1 MWKKIL
7 ILSCSIAMLLVMS
20 GHTSLVYAGDNGIEV
35 NWQIAGT
42 IVQSIEVTPIFAPPG
57 PHSLINLSAKGSP
70 GAAKITLLSMTSYV
84 PPTGWVFDCSQLQ
97 EYPDGPAYFIK
108 NDFVAIFPDQ
118 SLLFSSV
125 DSGGAGS
132 HLCFGETGTDFK
144 VEMIVTGGTGRFEG
158 AWGNLTGEGTGY
170 IIHSLS
176 DLSLVA
182 ENGTIT
188 GTIYLSQP

>member
-1 MWKKIL
+1 
-7 ILSCSIAMLLVMS
+7 MLLVIA
-20 GHTSLVYAGDNGIEV
+20 GPTSLVYAGDNDIKV

-42 IVQSIEVTPIFAPPG
+42 ILQSIEVTPVFGPAG

-70 GAAKITLLSMTSYV
+70 GTAKITLLSMTDFV
-84 PPTGWVFDCSQLQ
+84 PPAGWSFDCSQLI

-108 NDFVAIFPDQ
+108 NDFVAVFPDQ
-118 SLLFSSV
+118 SLLFASV
-125 DSGGAGS
+125 NRYGAGS
-132 HLCFGETGTDFK
+132 HLCFGATGTDFK

-158 AWGNLTGEGTGY
+158 AWGDLTGEGNGY
-170 IIHSLS
+170 IIHSSS

-188 GTIYLSQP
+188 GTIYLP

>member
-7 ILSCSIAMLLVMS
+7 ILSFSITMLLIIT
-20 GHTSLVYAGDNGIEV
+20 GPTSLVYAGDNSIEV

-42 IVQSIEVTPIFAPPG
+42 IVQSIEVTPIFGPVG
-57 PHSLINLSAKGSP
+57 PHSLINLTAKGSP
-70 GAAKITLLSMTSYV
+70 GTAKITLLSMTSYV
-84 PPTGWVFDCSQLQ
+84 PPPGWAFDCSTLQ
-97 EYPDGPAYFIK
+97 EYPEGPAYFIK

-118 SLLFSSV
+118 SLLFASV
-125 DSGGAGS
+125 DSNGAGS

-144 VEMIVTGGTGRFEG
+144 VEMIVTGGTGRYEG
-158 AWGNLTGEGTGY
+158 ALGNLTGEGIGY
-170 IIHSLS
+170 IIHPSS

-188 GTIYLSQP
+188 GTIYLPQP